1 MRPPIEVGPIR
12 PDELPAA
19 VRIFLAAF
27 HDNVRLVYGE
37 QPRPDAMLD
46 VWTFAQQTEPAGFLA
61 ARTAAGIVGYAFF
74 TSSVKQLQRNALRR
88 GKPLVWALGALSGRY
103 GVRWGQLAR
112 LLWNKALF
120 VGGSGRFRTSGDAQ
134 LLNIAVDEKARG
146 GGVAKALVRA
156 GMEHLAARGV
166 SEVRL
171 EVRPD
176 NAPAIK
182 VYRDAGFV
190 EQGRSRDI
198 HGDWLVMTAQPE
210 RSTQP

>member
-1 MRPPIEVGPIR
+1 MPLPVEVGPIR

-19 VRIFLAAF
+19 VRIFLEAF
-27 HDNVRLVYGE
+27 HDNVRLVYGD
-37 QPRPDAMLD
+37 QPKPDAMLD
-46 VWTFAQQTEPAGFLA
+46 VWAFARETEPGGFLA
-61 ARTAAGIVGYAFF
+61 ARTPSGLVGYAFF
-74 TSSVKQLQRNALRR
+74 TSSVKRLQRAALRR
-88 GKPLVWALGALSGRY
+88 GRPLVWALQALSGRY
-103 GVRWGQLAR
+103 GVRWAQLGR

-156 GMEHLAARGV
+156 GMAYLASQGV
-166 SEVRL
+166 GEVRL

-182 VYRDAGFV
+182 VYRDAGYL
-190 EQGRSRDI
+190 ERGRSRDI
-198 HGDWLVMTAQPE
+198 HGEWLVMTARPVQ
-210 RSTQP
+210 T